1 LAEILRGAG
10 FALVTIYEEFGEA
23 EGKIA
28 DPVFITDCGYK
39 GRVLITGDQQL
50 VYNWAKEILEA
61 GIAVFATTDNND
73 GPKVWG
79 PFIVAAKE
87 DMMRELRRRQKP
99 FTASISR
106 EGRVTLVR
114 LHDGTNWKTIT
125 IRKKNPS
132 NYERKRPK

>member
-1 LAEILRGAG
+1 MLRDAE
-10 FALVTIYEEFGEA
+10 FALVTLYEEFGEA

-28 DPVFITDCGYK
+28 DPVVITDCGYK
-39 GRVLITGDQQL
+39 GRVLITGDQHL
-50 VYNWAKEILEA
+50 VYNWAKEIVEA
-61 GIAVFATTDNND
+61 RIAVFATTDNND
-73 GPKVWG
+73 GPKIWG
-79 PFIVAAKE
+79 PFIIAAKG

-114 LHDGTNWKTIT
+114 LYDGTQWKTIP

-132 NYERKRPK
+132 NYKRKQKK